1 VQVRHDPDDPSLAC
15 LEPGTGDWQWV
26 PLSIAACAVFL
37 GGGVGWFLPRKIDA
51 KIHQLESAPAEA

>member
-1 VQVRHDPDDPSLAC
+1 
-15 LEPGTGDWQWV
+15 
-26 PLSIAACAVFL
+26 VFL